1 MLIDTIRDDLKT
13 AQKADDKLTV
23 STLRLVISN
32 LHNAQIAKGEILSD
46 HEIERELFRFA
57 KQFKES
63 IEAYKLGNR
72 PDLAGKEE
80 KELEVLEKYMPSQL
94 SDDEI
99 VNEVKDAIGKTGATS
114 VSDFGVVMKS
124 AMLKLAGRADGSK
137 VSQITKK
144 LLAK

>member
-32 LHNAQIAKGEILSD
+32 LHNAQIAKGESLSD
-46 HEIERELFRFA
+46 DEVVRELLRFA

-72 PDLAGKEE
+72 DDLADKEG
-80 KELEVLEKYMPSQL
+80 KELEVLEKYLPSQL

-99 VNEVKDAIGKTGATS
+99 VNEVKSAIEKTGAS
-114 VSDFGVVMKS
+114 GVSDFGVVMKS

-137 VSQITKK
+137 ISQIVREMLK
-144 LLAK
+144 